1 MSTGGSAGR
10 PAWAAGAAFVLALG
24 LSLAP
29 GCHPAPPPPRVPVPA
44 DDGRAHLRERDEMR
58 PLPAPAYDDPSVAP
72 PFDDPPLVSHRP
84 PEQRAFVDGYRAAGS
99 PRMTLFVA
107 AQEGGGPNV
116 AAIDFD
122 AVETIM
128 SDWLASNGQVTVVA
142 PTVARRRL
150 NDAQARSDLAE
161 QLGADVVI
169 YVRAAPTPASTDGQ
183 DLRLVAQAINTRGGE
198 SIGRAVVD
206 VPPPLNKGQINDYT
220 RFLAR
225 KLMDDMTQTWMAPPP
240 PDHDAGLPP
249 ASTTDPVAPNAS
261 PSTQPENR

>member
-1 MSTGGSAGR
+1 MRTAR
-10 PAWAAGAAFVLALG
+10 AAAKPATVAWIATVATLAL
-24 LSLAP
+24 SL
-29 GCHPAPPPPRVPVPA
+29 GCQPAPPPPRVPVPSDQERGGA
-44 DDGRAHLRERDEMR
+44 LREREEMR
-58 PLPAPAYDDPSVAP
+58 PLPAPSYDDPSVAP
-72 PFDDPPLVSHRP
+72 PFDDAPIVAQRP
-84 PEQRAFVDGYRAAGS
+84 PEQRAFVDAYRAAGS

-107 AQEGGGPNV
+107 AQEGGGPGV

-142 PTVARRRL
+142 PTVARRRF
-150 NDAQARSDLAE
+150 NDAQARTDLAQ
-161 QLGADVVI
+161 QLGADVVV
-169 YVRAAPTPASTDGQ
+169 YVRAAPTPASTDGK

-225 KLMDDMTQTWMAPPP
+225 KLMDDMAQSW
-240 PDHDAGLPP
+240 H
-249 ASTTDPVAPNAS
+249 AS
-261 PSTQPENR
+261 PPEAGDSRDAPERRAAPSTPPSR

>member
-1 MSTGGSAGR
+1 
-10 PAWAAGAAFVLALG
+10 LAL
-24 LSLAP
+24 SL
-29 GCHPAPPPPRVPVPA
+29 GCQPAPPPPRVPVPT
-44 DDGRAHLRERDEMR
+44 DDQRATLREREEMR
-58 PLPAPAYDDPSVAP
+58 PLPPPAYEDPSLAP
-72 PFDDPPLVSHRP
+72 PFADVPIVSQRP
-84 PEQRAFVDGYRAAGS
+84 PEQRAFVDAYRAAGS

-107 AQEGGGPNV
+107 AQEGGGPGV

-150 NDAQARSDLAE
+150 NDAQARSDLAQ

-169 YVRAAPTPASTDGQ
+169 YVRAAPTPTSTDSK
-183 DLRLVAQAINTRGGE
+183 DLRLVAQAINARGGE

-206 VPPPLNKGQINDYT
+206 VPPPLDKAQINDYT

-225 KLMDDMTQTWMAPPP
+225 KLMDDMVQTWNAAPADARAGRAVPSTAPP
-240 PDHDAGLPP
+240 
-249 ASTTDPVAPNAS
+249 
-261 PSTQPENR
+261 QR